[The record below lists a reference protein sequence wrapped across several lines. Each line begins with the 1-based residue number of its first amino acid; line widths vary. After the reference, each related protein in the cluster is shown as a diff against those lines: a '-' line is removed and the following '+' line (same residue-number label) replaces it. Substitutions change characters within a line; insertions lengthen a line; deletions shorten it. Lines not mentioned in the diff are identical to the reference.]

1 MDNSYS
7 SYADSGDSSPRSR
20 EIDCENQ
27 SWEDPSSTT
36 STNTAAATNYRV
48 KFMVSYNGKI
58 QPRQHD
64 NQLTYVG
71 GETKILAVERNAKF
85 GTVISKLSAIC
96 DFDTVNL
103 KYQLPG
109 EDLDALVS
117 VTNDEDLEH
126 MMMEYDRLNRSSP
139 KPARL
144 RLFLFPV
151 RSNSS
156 SLASSAKDGGSAK
169 GNQQW
174 FVDAFNSAQI
184 LQSID
189 SAAATSPPAS
199 ETPSNPDFLFGLD
212 NNNNKCVVSPP
223 SPPPQIGS
231 PVKAKQD
238 LVQEQ
243 QQLIQEQQLQIQ
255 DHNREDHRILV
266 GEHAEIQ
273 RQIQELQK
281 MQISNQEQQQQTL
294 TRAFAGDYYVQK
306 VPENTIPG
314 SIPVS
319 LPPVSPPSVAV
330 PAPPP
335 TAAGYWQERH
345 IAPPPLS
352 SADHQVYLIP
362 TPTGYYQTQV
372 PPQQS
377 VLQVPGQGYY
387 APPPPVYRE
396 QPVYNVAPQHP
407 QQQQQPQQ
415 QQVQPRIVMLADGSY
430 AQVGYDSAGRQVLYA
445 APPTLS
451 PGGVMPPSS
460 YQTVAGGGA
469 VGGGGAMD
477 LRQQQQQ
484 QQQQPKIAAIPEVKI
499 PNLKP
504 AQAAV

>member
-36 STNTAAATNYRV
+36 TTAAATNYRV

-71 GETKILAVERNAKF
+71 GETKILAVERNAKL

-156 SLASSAKDGGSAK
+156 SLASSAKDGGSTK
-169 GNQQW
+169 SNQQW

-184 LQSID
+184 QQSID

-212 NNNNKCVVSPP
+212 NNKCVVSPP
-223 SPPPQIGS
+223 SPTQISS

-243 QQLIQEQQLQIQ
+243 QHLIQEQQLQIQ

-281 MQISNQEQQQQTL
+281 LQISNQEQQQQTL

-306 VPENTIPG
+306 VPENTVPAG
-314 SIPVS
+314 SIPVT
-319 LPPVSPPSVAV
+319 LPPVSPPSVGV

-345 IAPPPLS
+345 IAPPPVS

-377 VLQVPGQGYY
+377 VLQVPAGQGYY

-396 QPVYNVAPQHP
+396 QPVYNVAPQQP
-407 QQQQQPQQ
+407 QQQQ

-445 APPTLS
+445 APPPQS

-460 YQTVAGGGA
+460 YQTVASGGV

-477 LRQQQQQ
+477 LRQQQQQQ

>member
-1 MDNSYS
+1 MDN

-20 EIDCENQ
+20 EIDSENQ

-36 STNTAAATNYRV
+36 TTAAATNYRV
-48 KFMVSYNGKI
+48 KFMCSYNGKI

-64 NQLTYVG
+64 SHLTYVG
-71 GETKILAVERNAKF
+71 GETKILAVERNSKF
-85 GTVISKLSAIC
+85 VTVISKLSAIC

-126 MMMEYDRLNRSSP
+126 MMIEYDRLNRSSP

-156 SLASSAKDGGSAK
+156 SLASAKDGGSTK
-169 GNQQW
+169 SNNQQW

-184 LQSID
+184 QQSID
-189 SAAATSPPAS
+189 SVATSPPAS

-212 NNNNKCVVSPP
+212 NNNNQKGVVSPP
-223 SPPPQIGS
+223 ITS

-255 DHNREDHRILV
+255 DHNREDHRVLV

-281 MQISNQEQQQQTL
+281 LQITNQEQQQQTL

-306 VPENTIPG
+306 VPENAIPAG
-314 SIPVS
+314 SIPVT
-319 LPPVSPPSVAV
+319 LPPVSPPNISV

-335 TAAGYWQERH
+335 AAAGYWQERH
-345 IAPPPLS
+345 IAPPPVS
-352 SADHQVYLIP
+352 GADHQVYLIP
-362 TPTGYYQTQV
+362 TPTGYYQAQG
-372 PPQQS
+372 PPQQN

-396 QPVYNVAPQHP
+396 QPVYNVAPQQP
-407 QQQQQPQQ
+407 QQQQ
-415 QQVQPRIVMLADGSY
+415 QQVQPRIVVLADGSY
-430 AQVGYDSAGRQVLYA
+430 AQVGYDSAGRQVFYA
-445 APPTLS
+445 APPPPS

-460 YQTVAGGGA
+460 YQTVTNGGV

-484 QQQQPKIAAIPEVKI
+484 QPKLASNPEVKI

-504 AQAAV
+504 AQAAI